1 MAKRNDTDKLD
12 ALLASVTDDML
23 GEDFGHQF
31 HDDSIK
37 VEHILLDLVR
47 PDPVQPRRVLPEQI
61 HHAFHNNRLT
71 PTQAL
76 KELVQLVQVTA
87 RQRGRPFNGVLELLP
102 EVPSQHVAGDRGQQ
116 RVKLLSVVSLGHYAL
131 LMDLTRRPASLA

>member
-37 VEHILLDLVR
+37 VERILLDLVR

-61 HHAFHNNRLT
+61 HYAFHNNRLT

-87 RQRGRPFNGVLELLP
+87 RQRGRRREYAGALVDAHTARDRAALPDGVR
-102 EVPSQHVAGDRGQQ
+102 VPGSSRVGDPVVILQRDHRG
-116 RVKLLSVVSLGHYAL
+116 
-131 LMDLTRRPASLA
+131 RRRL